1 MKYKCK
7 VGYES
12 GVWLT
17 EGKIYEDKNGSM
29 TFDDGWTDTTWRIGL
44 LLGYNEFSYYLEEI
58 KDEKVE
64 EMEKIMKREFKVG
77 DLVKGNNPTR
87 YGITNTRM
95 TKGEVVRVIAKDEI
109 KVKVVEHPYRFE
121 IGRTYYVDPQYFDLL
136 ELEPKSQSL
145 HITVKN
151 NQTIGVLKEDG
162 VIVKRAVANLHPH
175 DTFDFK
181 VGSKIVYDRLFG
193 VDKVEVV
200 EEPKSK
206 EYEFKVGDKVRVL
219 DGRDIKEYRGGWV
232 KEMGEKIGKI
242 YTIEKLYERGGVK
255 LVGTCL
261 TWDIRGL
268 ELVTTNTPSIQ
279 SFTDDELLSE
289 LKRRMEK

>member
-1 MKYKCK
+1 MKYRCK

-17 EGKIYEDKNGSM
+17 KGKIYEDKNGSM

-44 LLGYNEFSYYLEEI
+44 KLGYNEFSYYLEEI
-58 KDEKVE
+58 KDELVE
-64 EMEKIMKREFKVG
+64 EKEKIMKREFKVG

-95 TKGEVVRVIAKDEI
+95 TKGEVVHTWSEGRLE
-109 KVKVVEHPYRFE
+109 VKVLEHPNRKE
-121 IGRTYYVDPQYFDLL
+121 IGKTYSVDSEYFDLL
-136 ELEPKSQSL
+136 ELEPKSQSI

-193 VDKVEVV
+193 VDEVEVV
-200 EEPKSK
+200 EDSDVEYWRCIEADGDYFTVGKVYKRYTNQEDHENPKRKFMDDNKNAQYWVLEPSEISHAK
-206 EYEFKVGDKVRVL
+206 F
-219 DGRDIKEYRGGWV
+219 
-232 KEMGEKIGKI
+232 
-242 YTIEKLYERGGVK
+242 ERINVS
-255 LVGTCL
+255 
-261 TWDIRGL
+261 DN
-268 ELVTTNTPSIQ
+268 TTSIQ